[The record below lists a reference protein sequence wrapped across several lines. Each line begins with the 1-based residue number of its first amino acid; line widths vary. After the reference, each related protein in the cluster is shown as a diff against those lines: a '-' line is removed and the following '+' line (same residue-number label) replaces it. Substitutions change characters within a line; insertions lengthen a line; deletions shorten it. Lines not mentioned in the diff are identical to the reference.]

1 MRREARG
8 SRRAGRE
15 SHERSLS
22 RPEILH
28 LATPGLERPRPPTSQ
43 ACGLERGVITTTV
56 TPSRRIIAEGRSR
69 PRGDVPPRGSGPA
82 EYDIGQVL
90 ATRDVMK
97 KWISAA
103 IIFLS
108 AL

>member
-8 SRRAGRE
+8 NRRAGRE
-15 SHERSLS
+15 SHEKEPIPTRDPS
-22 RPEILH
+22 
-28 LATPGLERPRPPTSQ
+28 PGNPRPREAASSNQPSLWAGTRSNYNNCP
-43 ACGLERGVITTTV
+43 
-56 TPSRRIIAEGRSR
+56 PSRRIIAEGRSR

-103 IIFLS
+103 IIF
-108 AL
+108 